1 MVWTIVQFCVWIFSF
16 SNTIHWSGCLFH
28 IAYSCLLCHIQI
40 AHLSVASFLG
50 SLLCSV
56 DPCVRFVPIP
66 CCFDDY
72 SFLVVQFE
80 TKKYDTSSF
89 VLFSQD
95 SFGYSE
101 PLVFSYKF
109 RIIIVLWKTQLM
121 FWSGLY
127 RIWRLTWVACSF

>member
-1 MVWTIVQFCVWIFSF
+1 M
-16 SNTIHWSGCLFH
+16 
-28 IAYSCLLCHIQI
+28 QI

-56 DPCVRFVPIP
+56 DPCVHSVPIP
-66 CCFDDY
+66 YCFDDY
-72 SFLVVQFE
+72 SFLVVHFE
-80 TKKYDTSSF
+80 NRKYDTSSF

-109 RIIIVLWKTQLM
+109 RIIIVL
-121 FWSGLY
+121 
-127 RIWRLTWVACSF
+127 